1 MKYIIRKIIS
11 VTLIILITYTLSYS
25 QTPDQNIRVIQFNR
39 IGQQETVKKGE
50 DYRIIYGVANP
61 ENTRIRYIQST
72 NSDEYILELV
82 HFQDLVKASEE
93 PMPDISNEELNR
105 IKAIDSLKNI
115 IKTLSE
121 KEQKAF
127 DEKETQIT
135 EKSDQDNFDQE
146 IINDAKPEDPVAN
159 NEENENIKIADL
171 DAKLFTNKVK
181 YEENIKNIESLQQQ
195 IKNSKNNDEPP
206 AKILKLQEELNE
218 LMKRNNILLDE
229 NNGLSNAKNI
239 LQKDI
244 EVKRIALEKSN
255 QLTWLLIIIIVLI
268 LILAVAFYF
277 NYRSKKK
284 ANIELKRLNEEL
296 ADKNYKISEAH
307 KQITDSI
314 DYALKIQQAVLPN
327 KDKLAALLPDFF
339 ILFKPKSTVSGD
351 FYWIEE
357 IDGFTFVA
365 VVDCTGHGVPGAF
378 MSIIGNDLLNQIV
391 KERKIYEPSRIL
403 HELHVGVRT
412 ALQQKDVIGEQQD
425 GMETCFI
432 RIEDDSITFAGAK
445 RPLWYVKDKEFHEIK
460 GNRKP
465 IGGRQKEEAREF
477 DDHRIDIDSSITI
490 YLTSDG
496 FQDQNNP
503 KNKSYSSKQ
512 LKNFLYSI
520 SDKNISLQCKLLSD
534 ELSKHADGEPNRDDI
549 TILSFKLN
557 PRGRK

>member
-1 MKYIIRKIIS
+1 MKDIFRNIITVS
-11 VTLIILITYTLSYS
+11 LILIVAYTLSYS
-25 QTPDQNIRVIQFNR
+25 QTPDQNTRIIQFNK
-39 IGQQETVKKGE
+39 IGQKETVKKGE

-72 NSDEYILELV
+72 NSGEYILELV
-82 HFQDLVKASEE
+82 YFEDLVKASHE
-93 PMPDISNEELNR
+93 PESEVSNEELKR
-105 IKAIDSLKNI
+105 IKSVNDSLQNV
-115 IKTLSE
+115 IKSFAKAEETTEE
-121 KEQKAF
+121 KEIQAN
-127 DEKETQIT
+127 DQEDQQAEETIEKPRT
-135 EKSDQDNFDQE
+135 ESFNEESDQEQDIKLADFN
-146 IINDAKPEDPVAN
+146 AKIFAN
-159 NEENENIKIADL
+159 EAEL
-171 DAKLFTNKVK
+171 
-181 YEENIKNIESLQQQ
+181 EENIKNIDSLQKQ
-195 IKNSKNNDEPP
+195 IKNMQDRKKSPEE
-206 AKILKLQEELNE
+206 ILKLQQALNE
-218 LMKRNNILLDE
+218 LMKRNNDLLDE
-229 NNGLSNAKNI
+229 NNGLSNAKI
-239 LQKDI
+239 RLQEDI
-244 EVKRIALEKSN
+244 AQQEKL
-255 QLTWLLIIIIVLI
+255 QLVLVFIIVLI
-268 LILAVAFYF
+268 LILAIAFYF

-284 ANIELKRLNEEL
+284 ANIELQRLNEEL
-296 ADKNYKISEAH
+296 ADKNHKISEAH

-351 FYWIEE
+351 FYWIEK

-391 KERKIYEPSRIL
+391 KERKIYDPSKIL
-403 HELHVGVRT
+403 QELHIGVRT

-432 RIEDDSITFAGAK
+432 RIEDDSLTFAGAK
-445 RPLWYVKDKEFHEIK
+445 RPLWYVKDSKFFEIK

-465 IGGRQKEEAREF
+465 IGGRQKEEVREF
-477 DDHRIDIDSSITI
+477 DDHKIDIDSSITI

-503 KNKSYSSKQ
+503 ENKSYSSKR

-520 SDKNISLQCKLLSD
+520 SDKNISLQCKLLQD